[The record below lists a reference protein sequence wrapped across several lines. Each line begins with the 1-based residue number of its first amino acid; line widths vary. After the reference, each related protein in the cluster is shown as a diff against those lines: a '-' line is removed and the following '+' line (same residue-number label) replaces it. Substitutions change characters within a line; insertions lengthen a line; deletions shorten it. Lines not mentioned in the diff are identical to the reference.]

1 MDIKKLKN
9 LRKHKFKWLV
19 TGVSGFIGKNI
30 LNYLI
35 LNDQIVIGFDK
46 NTIDKS
52 DYDRIFYNN
61 PNRKKNFI
69 FIKQDLTNSNFVKR
83 NKIKIDF
90 VLHHAASS
98 SVPLSIKKP
107 KQVYDNNVKSFI
119 NILEYCR
126 INEIKK
132 VIYASSSALYSDKNN
147 TSENIEINNLKSV
160 YAESKLANE
169 SIANL
174 YSKEYRMNLVGLR
187 YFNVYG
193 PFCKKKGMNLP
204 VINNWIK
211 SLLLNK
217 NVELYGSK
225 NQTRDFIYVKNIVEL
240 NILLS
245 LSKNKKKIYNIG
257 TGKSTNLNNLFKILK
272 KNINLK
278 KRNDSKLIFLKERS
292 GDIKYSRANLRN
304 LINEF
309 KLTGKYFVDLNT
321 GLKETI
327 NYFIKQ

>member
-1 MDIKKLKN
+1 MDIKKLKI
-9 LRKHKFKWLV
+9 LKKKKFSWLV

-46 NTIDKS
+46 NNIVKS
-52 DYDRIFYNN
+52 DYDKIFSNY

-69 FIKQDLTNSNFVKR
+69 FKKQDLANPNFIKKD
-83 NKIKIDF
+83 KIKIDF

-107 KQVYDNNVKSFI
+107 KQVYDNNVKSFQ
-119 NILEYCR
+119 NILEYCKLQK
-126 INEIKK
+126 IKK
-132 VIYASSSALYSDKNN
+132 IIYASSSALYSDKKN
-147 TSENIEINNLKSV
+147 TNENIKINNLKSV

-169 SIANL
+169 KIANL
-174 YSKEYRMNLVGLR
+174 YSKEFKMNIIGLR

-204 VINNWIK
+204 VINNWIQ

-217 NVELYGSK
+217 HVELYGSK

-245 LSKNKKKIYNIG
+245 LSKNKKKIYNVG
-257 TGKSTNLNNLFKILK
+257 TGKSTRLNNLFKILK
-272 KNINLK
+272 KNVNISQK
-278 KRNDSKLIFLKERS
+278 KNSELIYLKERA
-292 GDIKYSRANLRN
+292 GDIKHSKANIRS
-304 LINEF
+304 LITEF
-309 KLTGKYFVDLNT
+309 KITNKYFVNLDS

-327 NYFIKQ
+327 KYFI

>member
-1 MDIKKLKN
+1 MDIKKLKI

-61 PNRKKNFI
+61 PNRKKNFK

-119 NILEYCR
+119 NILEYCK

-169 SIANL
+169 NIANL
-174 YSKEYRMNLVGLR
+174 YSKEHRMNLVGLR

-193 PFCKKKGMNLP
+193 PFCKKKGNNLP

-211 SLLLNK
+211 CLLLNK
-217 NVELYGSK
+217 NVQLYGSK

-245 LSKNKKKIYNIG
+245 VSKNKKKIYNLG
-257 TGKSTNLNNLFKILK
+257 TGKSTNLNELFKI
-272 KNINLK
+272 
-278 KRNDSKLIFLKERS
+278 
-292 GDIKYSRANLRN
+292 
-304 LINEF
+304 
-309 KLTGKYFVDLNT
+309 
-321 GLKETI
+321 
-327 NYFIKQ
+327 

>member
-1 MDIKKLKN
+1 MDIKKLKI
-9 LRKHKFKWLV
+9 LKKQKFKWLV

-35 LNDQIVIGFDK
+35 LNNQIVIGYDK
-46 NTIDKS
+46 NNLNKS
-52 DYDRIFYNN
+52 DYNKIFSNY
-61 PNRKKNFI
+61 PKRRKNFI
-69 FIKQDLTNSNFVKR
+69 FKKQDLTNPNFIKR
-83 NKIKIDF
+83 NKIKVDF

-107 KQVYDNNVKSFI
+107 KQVYDNNVKSLI
-119 NILEYCR
+119 NILEYCKSKK
-126 INEIKK
+126 IKK
-132 VIYASSSALYSDKNN
+132 IIYASSSALYSDNKNTN
-147 TSENIEINNLKSV
+147 ENIKINNLKSV

-169 SIANL
+169 KVANL
-174 YSKEYRMNLVGLR
+174 YSNEFRMNIIGLR

-193 PFCKKKGMNLP
+193 PFSKKKGINLP
-204 VINNWIK
+204 VINSWIQ

-217 NVELYGSK
+217 HVELYGSK

-257 TGKSTNLNNLFKILK
+257 TGKSTSLGNLFKILK
-272 KNINLK
+272 KNVNLFK
-278 KRNDSKLIFLKERS
+278 KKDSKLIFLKQRT
-292 GDIKYSRANLRN
+292 GDIKHSKANLRN
-304 LINEF
+304 LITEF
-309 KLTGKYFVDLNT
+309 NITNKYFINLNT

-327 NYFIKQ
+327 NYFIK